1 MPKKNPDNVNL
12 SATYPLAPSTIET
25 IDTALY
31 DYFDKNL
38 NVFCTTN
45 EGFIKVPVIFGG
57 AERSYQIKEHQN
69 LREKEKTLK
78 YPLISIN
85 KTGIIQ
91 NPANKGRY
99 GTYIPP
105 FFRSGVRPSSI
116 DIARVVNQDKTKNFA
131 NADSIRRSEGGA
143 NANYQTFPGE
153 NDAVVYNTLSV
164 PMPAFLEITYTVNFV
179 SNFQQQ
185 MNEMLAPV
193 ITAHSTPVVF
203 PIFNEG
209 NRYEAFLEPSY
220 NIESNAQGLNEEE
233 RVFRAAL
240 SLTVLGHIIG
250 ADKNQESPN
259 VVVNESAAKI
269 RIQRERVIVQAEPH
283 LDTRF
288 KDKYRP

>member
-1 MPKKNPDNVNL
+1 MPKRNPENVNL

-25 IDTALY
+25 IDQALY
-31 DYFDKNL
+31 NYFDEKL
-38 NVFCTTN
+38 NIFCTTN
-45 EGFIKVPVIFGG
+45 EGFVKVPVIFGS
-57 AERSYQIKEHQN
+57 AERAYQIKEDRT
-69 LREKEKTLK
+69 LREYGRTLK

-85 KTGIIQ
+85 KTGITQ

-116 DIARVVNQDKTKNFA
+116 DIARVVNQDKTKNFT
-131 NADSIRRSEGGA
+131 NADAIRKSEGGA
-143 NANYQTFPGE
+143 NVNHQTFPGQSE
-153 NDAVVYNTLSV
+153 AVVYNTLSV
-164 PMPAFLEITYTVNFV
+164 PMPAFLEVVYSVDLV

-220 NIESNAQGLNEEE
+220 NIEANAAGLNVEE
-233 RVFRAAL
+233 RSFRA
-240 SLTVLGHIIG
+240 SLNFTVLGHIIG
-250 ADKNQESPN
+250 GDKNQASPN

-269 RIQRERVIVQAEPH
+269 RIQRERVIVQSEPH
-283 LDTRF
+283 FDTRF

>member
-1 MPKKNPDNVNL
+1 MPKKSPENVNL

-25 IDTALY
+25 IDQALF
-31 DYFDKNL
+31 DYFDKEL
-38 NVFCTTN
+38 NIFCTTN
-45 EGFIKVPVIFGG
+45 EGFTKVPVIFGA
-57 AERSYQIKEHQN
+57 AERSYQVKEN
-69 LREKEKTLK
+69 RDLREKSQTLK
-78 YPLISIN
+78 YPLISVN
-85 KTGIIQ
+85 KTGITQ
-91 NPANKGRY
+91 NPQNKGRY
-99 GTYIPP
+99 GSYVPP

-131 NADSIRRSEGGA
+131 NADSIRRSDGGA

-153 NDAVVYNTLSV
+153 NKAVVYNTLSV
-164 PMPAFLEITYTVNFV
+164 PMPAFLEITYTVDFM

-193 ITAHSTPVVF
+193 ITAHATPVVF

-220 NIESNAQGLNEEE
+220 NIEANPAGLNLDE
-233 RVFRAAL
+233 RTFRAAL
-240 SLTVLGHIIG
+240 NLTVLGHIIG
-250 ADKNQESPN
+250 ADKNQDSPN
-259 VVVNESAAKI
+259 VVVNESAAKV
-269 RIQRERVIVQAEPH
+269 RIQRERVVVEAEPY